1 MEQRF
6 VDEKVYTEHSKM
18 CDERFARD
26 KQDIS
31 DMKSDVDDIKKLT
44 VEIAALVKKNDDALE
59 KHDKRISNL
68 EHKPS
73 VWIDRIISAG
83 ISTLVATVVTAV
95 ISGGVLG

>member
-18 CDERFARD
+18 CDERFRRD
-26 KQDIS
+26 KDDIARIS
-31 DMKSDVDDIKKLT
+31 DEVDDIKKLT
-44 VEIAALVKKNDDALE
+44 VEIAALVKKNDDVLE
-59 KHDKRISNL
+59 KYDERIIAL

-83 ISTLVATVVTAV
+83 ISTIVAALV
-95 ISGGVLG
+95 SGELVK